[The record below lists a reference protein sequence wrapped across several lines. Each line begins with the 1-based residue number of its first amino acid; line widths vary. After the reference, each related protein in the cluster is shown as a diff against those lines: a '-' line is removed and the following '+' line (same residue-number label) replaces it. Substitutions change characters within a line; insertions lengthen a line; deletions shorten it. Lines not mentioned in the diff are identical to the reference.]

1 MLLWSSQPLPL
12 TSDSTELLNV
22 IFTLWRKKNTLFTTA
37 KSTQSRQPGQWR
49 QDVPVVP
56 TSGFPAQASNF
67 LRLSAGLPPLQ
78 ESGVDNQPHLWGS
91 WVPSPPS
98 SRPLKSLSV
107 FCRGPLLWPAPLVSI
122 SSGDSTD
129 TLKGGSKWISRP
141 KMCWKMPGWRRLP
154 QTRVSWTQI
163 LAEVGSRMALVSLQ
177 SVQSRPAWWMKTKWF
192 RTKHG
197 AWIQALL
204 SHGDSAWGQVE
215 KLQKGLQRHSSKI
228 SALNCPTIFK
238 STNN

>member
-1 MLLWSSQPLPL
+1 MWFSPYEGRRTHCSPQQRAHKAASPASGDRMSLLS
-12 TSDSTELLNV
+12 
-22 IFTLWRKKNTLFTTA
+22 
-37 KSTQSRQPGQWR
+37 
-49 QDVPVVP
+49 
-56 TSGFPAQASNF
+56 
-67 LRLSAGLPPLQ
+67 
-78 ESGVDNQPHLWGS
+78 PHLAFQHKPLIFCGS
-91 WVPSPPS
+91 LLASLHCRRVVWITRPICEAAGFRVPPS

-129 TLKGGSKWISRP
+129 TLKAGSKWISRP